1 MRIYISI
8 PFDCNTFVRA
18 HQVVEGYRSFLNEK
32 DKVFV
37 SPFDV
42 APCVDAPLPH
52 RVSRRIEALLLC
64 DEVLMIKGWENDKIC
79 ALEREAAIRFGKVVN
94 YEESRHESIS

>member
-8 PFDCNTFVRA
+8 PFDGNTFGRA
-18 HQVVEGYRSFLNEK
+18 HQVVEGYRSFLGEK

-42 APCVDAPLPH
+42 APCVDAPLPYN
-52 RVSRRIEALLLC
+52 VSRRIEALLQC
-64 DEVLMIKGWENDKIC
+64 DEVLMIKGWEHDKIC
-79 ALEREAAIRFGKVVN
+79 ALEREAAIRFGKVVT
-94 YEESRHESIS
+94 YEESRHESLS

>member
-8 PFDCNTFVRA
+8 PFDGNNFGKA
-18 HQVVEGYRSFLNEK
+18 HQVVEGYRSFLGEK

-42 APCVDAPLPH
+42 APCVDAPLPYN
-52 RVSRRIEALLLC
+52 VSRRIEALLQC
-64 DEVLMIKGWENDKIC
+64 YDVLMAKGWEVNKIC
-79 ALEREAAIRFGKVVN
+79 ALEREASIRFGKVVN